1 MSKICHVV
9 GAGDFD
15 PALLSPEKEDLIIA
29 ADAGLR
35 HLQTA
40 GISPHLYVGDGD
52 SLGFQPQGLDTVVL
66 PKVKDDTDTLAA
78 LREGLSRGYRRF
90 YLYGALGGSR
100 FSHSIA
106 NVQTLAFLSSLGAE
120 GTLVDSNCRV
130 SLLTASTR
138 NLQSQ
143 GGYFSLFA
151 YGGEAV
157 VTVEGAK
164 YPLKEATLSPQFPLG
179 VSNEVQGLCSV
190 TVHSGSVL
198 LIEESFRP

>member
-1 MSKICHVV
+1 MSRICHVV

-15 PALLSPEKEDLIIA
+15 PALLSPEGEDLIIA

-35 HLQTA
+35 HLQNA
-40 GISPHLYVGDGD
+40 GIKPHLYVGDGD
-52 SLGFQPQGLDTVVL
+52 SLGFQPEGIEAVVL

-78 LREGLSRGYRRF
+78 LREGLRRGYRRF
-90 YLYGALGGSR
+90 YLYGALGGER

-106 NVQTLAFLSSLGAE
+106 NVQTLAFLSFSGAQ
-120 GTLVDSNCRV
+120 GTLIHRSCRV
-130 SLLTASTR
+130 SLLTAGSHQ
-138 NLQSQ
+138 LQPQ

-151 YGGEAV
+151 YGGEAS

-164 YPLKEATLSPQFPLG
+164 YPLKEASLSPLFPLG
-179 VSNEVQGLCSV
+179 VSNERQGTCGI
-190 TVHSGSVL
+190 TVHWGKVL

>member
-1 MSKICHVV
+1 MSRICHVV

-15 PALLSPEKEDLIIA
+15 PALFSPLEGDLIIA

-35 HLQTA
+35 HLQKA
-40 GISPHLYVGDGD
+40 GIKPHLYVGDGD
-52 SLGFQPQGLDTVVL
+52 SLGFCPEELDTVVL

-78 LREGLSRGYRRF
+78 LREGLGRGYRRF

-106 NVQTLAFLSSLGAE
+106 NVQTLAFLSSQGAK
-120 GTLVDSNCRV
+120 GTLIDQNGRV
-130 SLLTASTR
+130 SLLTGASVQALTR
-138 NLQSQ
+138 R
-143 GGYFSLFA
+143 GYFSLFA

-164 YPLKEATLSPQFPLG
+164 YPLKEATLTPLFPLG
-179 VSNEVQGLCSV
+179 VSNEGSDSSRI
-190 TVHSGSVL
+190 TVHSGAVL